1 MRLLLD
7 QGLPRSTRL
16 HLSEAGV
23 EADHVGDLGLATADD
38 ATILRHARE
47 QGQIVVTLDADFHA
61 QLALSGASAPSVIRV
76 RIEGLRAEELAALL
90 VRTLDACREDL
101 RRGAVVSV
109 TGTAIRLRR
118 LPLTR

>member
-23 EADHVGDLGLATADD
+23 EAEHVGHLGPATADD
-38 ATILRHARE
+38 AAILRHARE

-90 VRTLDACREDL
+90 VRVLDACREDL
-101 RRGAVVSV
+101 RHGAVVSV
-109 TGTAIRLRR
+109 TPTAIRLRR